1 MSLKVICGLC
11 IFIVVIAICFETID
25 GTPVPAAE
33 PDANPGYRR
42 GNYRPYPNVRPYQVL
57 IVQPSY
63 YRPPPVVYRPA
74 PVFYRPVGHN
84 HWHHY

>member
-11 IFIVVIAICFETID
+11 IIIVVVSICVETID

-33 PDANPGYRR
+33 PDANPGYGRH
-42 GNYRPYPNVRPYQVL
+42 RPYPNVRPYHNVRPYQVI

-63 YRPPPVVYRPA
+63 YRPPPIV
-74 PVFYRPVGHN
+74 YRPVGHSH
-84 HWHHY
+84 HW